1 MHEDNIT
8 SWFAA
13 QSNADASAFPIGIG
27 DDMAQIRAGADGT
40 LLVTTDMLL
49 DGTHFDL
56 SVCTLEEACY
66 KAMAAS
72 LSDCAAMATIPVCAV
87 VAVALPTDFGADE
100 LRRIH
105 AGVVDAGQRF
115 GCELIGGDIT
125 KWKENAESF
134 AINVTMLSKP
144 SGHHPPVRR
153 SGAQVGDII
162 CVTGP
167 LGGSL
172 HGKHLHFTPRVAE
185 ALVLTKAATIHAMMD
200 ITDGLVTDLN
210 RICTQ
215 SGVGALLEAAQLP
228 ISEAAKKTDDPMTA
242 VFYDGED
249 FELLFTLS
257 PAEYKKIKDLDDVTV
272 LPVGKITDSGKI
284 QNRLTDGRIVDV
296 PAGGYDHLGN

>member
-1 MHEDNIT
+1 MHEDSIT
-8 SWFAA
+8 TWFAS
-13 QSNADASAFPIGIG
+13 QSNADSRQFPIGIG
-27 DDMAQIRAGADGT
+27 DDMAQVRAGADGT

-49 DGTHFDL
+49 DGAHFDL

-72 LSDCAAMATIPVCAV
+72 LSDCAAMATVPVCAV

-100 LRRIH
+100 LKRIH
-105 AGVVDAGQRF
+105 AGVVEAGRQF

-125 KWKENAESF
+125 KWKDDTESF

-144 SGHHPPVRR
+144 SGYHPPVRR

-172 HGKHLHFTPRVAE
+172 AGKHLHFTPRVNE
-185 ALVLTKAATIHAMMD
+185 ALALTKAATINAMMD

-215 SGVGALLEAAQLP
+215 SGVGALLEAEKLP
-228 ISEAAKKTDDPMTA
+228 VSAAAEKTDDPLYAT
-242 VFYDGED
+242 FYDGED

-257 PAEYKKIKDLDDVTV
+257 PAEFDKIKNLDNVTV
-272 LPVGKITDSGKI
+272 LTVGKVTDTGKI
-284 QNRLTDGRIVDV
+284 QNLLTDGRTVDV
-296 PAGGYDHLGN
+296 RPGGYDHLA